1 MNGTGQRFQPSFP
14 RMTRGIRNL
23 MIGLVVTQIVF
34 LLIVHAHIFGEG
46 AAKLAF
52 GNLPLHTPDGIVA
65 LKVWQ
70 VLTYMW
76 IHDPTDIWHLI
87 FNLVV
92 LYFFGPLFERSW
104 GMRDFMRFFV
114 LCGIGG
120 GVLNALLGV
129 VAPAAFGGVVV
140 GASAG
145 MLGLI
150 VAFGLRF
157 PTQTILLFFIIPVQ
171 GRHIIL
177 ITVLGDLLI
186 RLSGSPIAIAAHW
199 GGMITAYLLITGNW
213 RSSRWR
219 SLLARGGR
227 KKKSHQ
233 FEILDGGKE
242 ERWPN

>member
-1 MNGTGQRFQPSFP
+1 MNGMGQRYQISFP

-34 LLIVHAHIFGEG
+34 LLIIHAQIFGEG

-52 GNLPLHTPDGIVA
+52 ANLPLHIPDVFVDF
-65 LKVWQ
+65 KVWQ

-87 FNLVV
+87 FNLVI
-92 LYFFGPLFERSW
+92 LYFFGPLFERAW
-104 GMRDFMRFFV
+104 GIRDFMRFFV
-114 LCGIGG
+114 LCGVGG
-120 GVLNALLGV
+120 GVLNALLGTI
-129 VAPAAFGGVVV
+129 APEAFGVNVV
-140 GASAG
+140 GASAA

-157 PTQTILLFFIIPVQ
+157 PNQSILLFFIIPVQ
-171 GRHIIL
+171 GKHIIL

-199 GGMITAYLLITGNW
+199 GGMITAYLLITGKW
-213 RSSRWR
+213 RPTRWR
-219 SLLARGGR
+219 GLLGRRSR
-227 KKKSHQ
+227 KKPQ
-233 FEILDGGKE
+233 PFEILDGGKE

>member
-1 MNGTGQRFQPSFP
+1 MSGMGQRYQMSFP
-14 RMTRGIRNL
+14 RMTRGVRNL
-23 MIGLVVTQIVF
+23 MIGLAVTQIVF
-34 LLIVHAHIFGEG
+34 LLIVQTRIFGDG
-46 AAKLAF
+46 AAELAL
-52 GNLPLHTPDGIVA
+52 GNLPLHTPDGVTS

-76 IHDPTDIWHLI
+76 IHDATGIWHLI

-92 LYFFGPLFERSW
+92 LYFFGPLFERAW
-104 GMRDFMRFFV
+104 GFRDFMQFFV
-114 LCGIGG
+114 LCGLGG
-120 GVLNALLGV
+120 GVLNGLLGV
-129 VAPAAFGGVVV
+129 LIPSLFGGVVV
-140 GASAG
+140 GASAA

-157 PTQTILLFFIIPVQ
+157 PNQSILLFFIIPVQ